1 MRIPMEITFRHM
13 EPSPAVEARIR
24 EKAEKL
30 DRFSAQIMACRV
42 VVEAPHEHKHQGKL
56 FHVRID
62 LTVPGGELV
71 VSRGHNHQS
80 HAHEDVYVAL
90 RDAFDAAKRLLE
102 DYTRQQRGDVK
113 AHSKPPS
120 PLPSEEEIE

>member
-1 MRIPMEITFRHM
+1 MRIPLEITFRHM
-13 EPSPAVEARIR
+13 DTSEALETRIR

-30 DRFSAQIMACRV
+30 DRFYQHVMGIRV

-71 VSRGHNHQS
+71 VSKGHHHQS

-90 RDAFDAAKRLLE
+90 RDAFDVAKRRLE
-102 DYTRQQRGDVK
+102 EYSRQQRGDVK
-113 AHSKPPS
+113 AHS
-120 PLPSEEEIE
+120 LPAAAEVLEMNE

>member
-1 MRIPMEITFRHM
+1 MRIPLEITFRHM

-30 DRFSAQIMACRV
+30 GRFYESVMGLRV
-42 VVEAPHEHKHQGKL
+42 VVEAPHEHKSQGKL

-71 VSRGHNHQS
+71 VSRGHHHQS
-80 HAHEDVYVAL
+80 QAHEDVYVAL
-90 RDAFDAAKRLLE
+90 RDAFDVAKRRLE
-102 DYTRQQRGDVK
+102 EYSRQQRGDVK
-113 AHSKPPS
+113 AHSKPQAVVAG
-120 PLPSEEEIE
+120 EEE

>member
-1 MRIPMEITFRHM
+1 MRIPVEITFRHM

-30 DRFSAQIMACRV
+30 DRFYESVMALRV
-42 VVEAPHEHKHQGKL
+42 AVEAPHEHKSQGKL

-71 VSRGHNHQS
+71 VSKGHHHQS
-80 HAHEDVYVAL
+80 QAHEDVYVAL
-90 RDAFDAAKRLLE
+90 RDAFDVAKRQLE
-102 DYTRQQRGDVK
+102 EYSRQQRGDVK
-113 AHSKPPS
+113 AHSKPQAVVA
-120 PLPSEEEIE
+120 SEEG